1 MAKRVIGNWKM
12 FGRQARNAELVAAL
26 LADPACD
33 AGHVSLGVPA
43 AYLGQVASLLS
54 GHRTGLAAQD
64 VSRFSADGAYTG
76 EISAAML
83 ADCGCREVLLGHS
96 ERRQY
101 FGEDDASLRLKVDAV
116 YAAGLL
122 PVVCVGESLSEREAG
137 DHLAFVATQ
146 IEGIRDVLAGRTQ
159 VCIAYEPVWAIGT
172 GRVAGLGQIAEMHDA
187 VREKVFDCAGKS
199 CNISVLY
206 GGSVKADNVD
216 EIMTLPQVD
225 GALVGGASLDV
236 AQFRKICET
245 AAK

>member
-76 EISAAML
+76 EVSAAML

>member
-54 GHRTGLAAQD
+54 GYRTGLAAQD

-76 EISAAML
+76 EVSAAML

-137 DHLAFVATQ
+137 NHLTFVAAQ
-146 IEGIRDVLAGRTQ
+146 IEGIRDVLAGRAQ

-225 GALVGGASLDV
+225 GALVGGASLDA

>member
-225 GALVGGASLDV
+225 GALVGGASLDA

>member
-76 EISAAML
+76 EVSAAML

-225 GALVGGASLDV
+225 GALVGGASLDA

>member
-12 FGRQARNAELVAAL
+12 FGRQVRNAELVAAL

-33 AGHVSLGVPA
+33 AGHVSLGVPTV
-43 AYLGQVASLLS
+43 YLGQVASLLS
-54 GHRTGLAAQD
+54 GLRTGLAAQD

-76 EISAAML
+76 EVSAAML

-101 FGEDDASLRLKVDAV
+101 FGENDASLRLKVEAV

-122 PVVCVGESLSEREAG
+122 PVVCVGESLSERAAG
-137 DHLAFVATQ
+137 NHLAFVAAQ
-146 IEGIRDVLAGRTQ
+146 IEGVRDVLSGRAQ

-172 GRVAGLGQIAEMHDA
+172 GQVAGLDQIAEMHDA
-187 VREKVFDCAGKS
+187 IREKVFDCSGKS

-225 GALVGGASLDV
+225 GALVGGASLDA

>member
-1 MAKRVIGNWKM
+1 
-12 FGRQARNAELVAAL
+12 
-26 LADPACD
+26 
-33 AGHVSLGVPA
+33 
-43 AYLGQVASLLS
+43 
-54 GHRTGLAAQD
+54 
-64 VSRFSADGAYTG
+64 
-76 EISAAML
+76 ML

-101 FGEDDASLRLKVDAV
+101 FGEGDASLRLKVNAV

-122 PVVCVGESLSEREAG
+122 PVVCVGESLSERAAG
-137 DHLAFVATQ
+137 NHLAFVAAQ
-146 IEGIRDVLAGRTQ
+146 IEGVRDVLSGRAQ

-172 GRVAGLGQIAEMHDA
+172 GQVAGLDQIAEMHDA
-187 VREKVFDCAGKS
+187 IREKVFDCSGKS

-225 GALVGGASLDV
+225 GALVGGASLDA